1 MGKGIDCKKC
11 AVLCFFRW
19 LKVPNYDLKERRQ
32 MSLATVSKGAA
43 LAATTALGIGLL
55 LGPGADSANAGV
67 YGCPTS
73 TVCLFTGNWFTGE
86 RQDISGYSQYANV
99 NSAQHDNTTS
109 WINANRWATMGI
121 GEWRNG
127 SRFIAQKLP
136 PGWYESDLRYGV
148 KPSFNNMADFIVM
161 V

>member
-1 MGKGIDCKKC
+1 
-11 AVLCFFRW
+11 
-19 LKVPNYDLKERRQ
+19 
-32 MSLATVSKGAA
+32 MSSTTVRKGAA
-43 LAATTALGIGLL
+43 LVATTALSFGLL
-55 LGPGADSANAGV
+55 VGPGADSASAGV

-86 RQDISGYSQYANV
+86 RQDISGYSKYANV

-109 WINANRWATMGI
+109 WTNANRWATMGI

-136 PGWYESDLRYGV
+136 AGWYEPDLRYGV